1 MSRSNP
7 VSWLAHHARR
17 GVADLPR
24 NIVWVV
30 DTAVKSPAASAGRT
44 LQAVGHQA
52 ASAVAEVAPFAD
64 GADSRLHRVDA
75 ALERA
80 HELEAQAREQAEDA
94 KQRAEAAAKVEA
106 DGGKQLDAA
115 RDDGD
120 REVADVVAEAQREA
134 EEYVAAKRA
143 RAQQIAAG
151 HVAAVEADVAQQVKR
166 AKDEATKAQ
175 ATAEQAIE
183 RARDQM
189 QHARELAEAAAEAA
203 RRDADEARARA
214 ERLTDQADG
223 QTADAHSKIDQ
234 ANQRRAA
241 VASESTKLGT
251 HADTDRSD
259 LDDMTKKELLELAA
273 ELELD
278 LKSGMPKKEI
288 ATAIRRSR
296 S

>member
-1 MSRSNP
+1 MILEGSMSRSNP

-115 RDDGD
+115 RETATGALSPSGN
-120 REVADVVAEAQREA
+120 R
-134 EEYVAAKRA
+134 KTHGC
-143 RAQQIAAG
+143 AAG
-151 HVAAVEADVAQQVKR
+151 
-166 AKDEATKAQ
+166 
-175 ATAEQAIE
+175 
-183 RARDQM
+183 M
-189 QHARELAEAAAEAA
+189 
-203 RRDADEARARA
+203 
-214 ERLTDQADG
+214 
-223 QTADAHSKIDQ
+223 S
-234 ANQRRAA
+234 
-241 VASESTKLGT
+241 
-251 HADTDRSD
+251 
-259 LDDMTKKELLELAA
+259 
-273 ELELD
+273 
-278 LKSGMPKKEI
+278 
-288 ATAIRRSR
+288 
-296 S
+296 

>member
-80 HELEAQAREQAEDA
+80 HELEAQAREPAEAA

-115 RDDGD
+115 R
-120 REVADVVAEAQREA
+120 ET
-134 EEYVAAKRA
+134 
-143 RAQQIAAG
+143 AAG
-151 HVAAVEADVAQQVKR
+151 ALSPSGI
-166 AKDEATKAQ
+166 AKLMVVLQECLDAPALGL
-175 ATAEQAIE
+175 
-183 RARDQM
+183 
-189 QHARELAEAAAEAA
+189 REEFEIVGSFT
-203 RRDADEARARA
+203 R
-214 ERLTDQADG
+214 
-223 QTADAHSKIDQ
+223 
-234 ANQRRAA
+234 QRVR
-241 VASESTKLGT
+241 
-251 HADTDRSD
+251 
-259 LDDMTKKELLELAA
+259 
-273 ELELD
+273 
-278 LKSGMPKKEI
+278 P
-288 ATAIRRSR
+288 SR
-296 S
+296 NR